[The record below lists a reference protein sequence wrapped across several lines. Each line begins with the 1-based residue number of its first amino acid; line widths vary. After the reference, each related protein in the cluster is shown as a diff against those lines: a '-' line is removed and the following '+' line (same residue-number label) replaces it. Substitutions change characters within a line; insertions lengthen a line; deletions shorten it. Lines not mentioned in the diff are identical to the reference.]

1 MKIKFVQIA
10 VDRGFVV
17 ALDENG
23 RVWRYQSEAERGYA
37 YWKLLADET
46 ERTYPSEEE

>member
-23 RVWRYQSEAERGYA
+23 RVWRYQTDGYP
-37 YWKLLADET
+37 YWKLLTDEI
-46 ERTYPSEEE
+46 ERTSPSEEE